1 MKYCSTSF
9 TIGED
14 ATVIGGK
21 GKGEKEITLKLNTK
35 KPTTTK

>member
-21 GKGEKEITLKLNTK
+21 GKGEKEITQAKYKK